1 MSTSRIRMA
10 NQLGIQKCSIEATHI
25 YQLPFIFLKPKKKS
39 VISRVPHAQH
49 ISRTE
54 IKWNSY
60 QEVTSAFQLIIACFP
75 DTSES
80 FNSKSLETLPRVSG
94 SLEALVGCT
103 EQQSPQ
109 EGPEMTSRERQ
120 LPALLTEKYDKKFF
134 TFGKIKEHPKKC
146 PLSHK

>member
-1 MSTSRIRMA
+1 
-10 NQLGIQKCSIEATHI
+10 
-25 YQLPFIFLKPKKKS
+25 

-60 QEVTSAFQLIIACFP
+60 QEVTSAFQLIIACVP

-94 SLEALVGCT
+94 PLIDCT
-103 EQQSPQ
+103 EQRSPR
-109 EGPEMTSRERQ
+109 EGPEITSRERQ
-120 LPALLTEKYDKKFF
+120 LPAFLTEKYDNMFF
-134 TFGKIKEHPKKC
+134 TFGQIKEHIKK
-146 PLSHK
+146 